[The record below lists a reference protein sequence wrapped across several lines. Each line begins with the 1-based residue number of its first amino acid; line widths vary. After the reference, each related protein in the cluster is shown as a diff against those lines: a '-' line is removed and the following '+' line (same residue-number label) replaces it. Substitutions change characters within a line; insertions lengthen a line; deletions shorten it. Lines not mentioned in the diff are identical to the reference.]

1 MLKALIKNT
10 VQDLDKSGVVTVAA
24 NAFGNVDSDGD
35 ISMPGSFTKTLK
47 ENMSRMRWLKNH
59 QRDQLLGV
67 VLSGHET
74 SEHLVMRGQINMK
87 KQLGMDTYADY
98 LLFAE
103 NNLSLEHSIG
113 VDAVKFLEDRDNE
126 VRKVL
131 EWKMW
136 EYSTLDT
143 WGANSNTPALDI
155 KAIDILPMVGMLEL
169 KLKKGKYSDE
179 RFIEIDNCLSHLK
192 SLLTL
197 REVKEQ
203 PVPADALA
211 GLSADFLKTLA

>member
-10 VQDLDKSGVVTVAA
+10 IEDLDKSGIVTVAA
-24 NAFGNVDSDGD
+24 NAFGNIDSDSD

-67 VLSGHET
+67 VLNGWET
-74 SEHLVMRGQINMK
+74 KDHLVMRGQINMK

-103 NNLSLEHSIG
+103 NGLSLEHSIG
-113 VDAVKFLEDRDNE
+113 VDAVKAINDTENG
-126 VRKVL
+126 VRKVT
-131 EWKMW
+131 EWRMW

-169 KLKKGKYSDE
+169 KLKKGKYTDE
-179 RFIEIDNCLSHLK
+179 RFIEIDNCLSQLK

-203 PVPADALA
+203 PVPADVIA
-211 GLSADFLKTLA
+211 GLSTDFLKTLN